1 MVQKTCPALA
11 SMAIDSLIHEFP
23 KASLRSLVQH
33 ASPCTHHLVDYTITG
48 KKRFAQAEHNAV
60 PRQLYTCWTVDAL
73 YYAYMKNWYCKS
85 KRLSLKKN

>member
-48 KKRFAQAEHNAV
+48 TEEKLIEHDLDLSKK
-60 PRQLYTCWTVDAL
+60 PLLT
-73 YYAYMKNWYCKS
+73 S
-85 KRLSLKKN
+85 